1 MIYRGCRLKC
11 RISKS
16 IQNLER
22 YRTLK
27 YGQRVQNVLK
37 CMFHIETLRFFSD
50 GVKFSD
56 YISRYVYHLLVG
68 CSVYRSEVHDWLPYI
83 LKTGDNLRM
92 S

>member
-50 GVKFSD
+50 SVNFPIISLDTSIICWLGVRYTGLKFMTG
-56 YISRYVYHLLVG
+56 YHI
-68 CSVYRSEVHDWLPYI
+68 Y
-83 LKTGDNLRM
+83 
-92 S
+92 